1 MANGQMRAGGGQ
13 GGELN
18 ARTRARILDGA
29 LLAIARHGLTKL
41 GMHDVSEHAGVS
53 RGTLYRYFPGRDELL
68 QSLAAYE
75 RERFQQRVG
84 EALRNAPAGAPRLR
98 VALQHVARYV
108 GEHPAIQ
115 RLIENEPAFVL
126 RYLRQEFPALRSTAA
141 AFFAPLVADAQPV
154 RRGAASA
161 EQLVDWL
168 TRVMISAVLLPD
180 PDPDGMAR
188 SLTAVFALL
197 AGPAASAR
205 RSRRRAARTPG
216 LRREERRQ

>member
-1 MANGQMRAGGGQ
+1 MAKADARAGGGE

-18 ARTRARILDGA
+18 PRTRARILDGA
-29 LLAIARHGLTKL
+29 LRAIAQHGLTKL
-41 GMHDVSEHAGVS
+41 GMHDVSAHAGVS

-68 QSLAAYE
+68 QSLAEYE

-84 EALRNAPAGAPRLR
+84 DALRDAPAGAPRLR
-98 VALQHVARYV
+98 VALEHVAGYV
-108 GEHPAIQ
+108 SEHPAIQ

-126 RYLRQEFPALRSTAA
+126 GYLREQFPTLRATAGT
-141 AFFAPLVADAQPV
+141 FFAPLVADAQPV

-161 EQLVDWL
+161 DQLVDWL

-197 AGPAASAR
+197 AGPASSRAP
-205 RSRRRAARTPG
+205 RRRVNNRLSRGTAR
-216 LRREERRQ
+216 